1 MEACRLPTFD
11 VTQSMPAC
19 ANTALCDI
27 EENEGGIQSGISETE
42 EDVCLLGTSQTPSAE
57 ALRDDLG
64 NAEESEGEIQSGLPE
79 TKYEVC
85 LLGTSEIQGAK
96 ALGSYLART
105 QQKGGGG
112 LVHQFFESIFDIPYI
127 PLNSPKKGG
136 GRREAE

>member
-11 VTQSMPAC
+11 VTQSMPVC

-42 EDVCLLGTSQTPSAE
+42 EDVCLLGTSQTPGAE

-112 LVHQFFESIFDIPYI
+112 LVHQSIFDIPYI